1 MVGDR
6 VAVSP
11 LVPCGKCEYCKEGYY
26 GLCEDYKIIG
36 TRVNGAMAEYVKVPQ
51 DSVLK
56 IPDSLD
62 YETAAG
68 IEPATSAYHGVAK
81 TRIEPGNSVA
91 VLGCGPIG
99 QFAIQWAKIFGAS
112 KIYAFDI
119 FEDKL
124 SLAKKLGATDLIN
137 SKNVDPIEKIHELTG
152 LGVDVVIETAGSKYT
167 QEQALSIA
175 RKHGRIVYIGI
186 SHSELPLKAKSAEN
200 ILRGELT
207 ISGSWNS
214 YTMPYPG
221 QAWWATLD
229 FMSKGDI
236 VFKPMI
242 SHKIKLDEVG
252 IYLEKM
258 VKKDINF
265 NKVLIEI

>member
-1 MVGDR
+1 MNNKMKAAVLYGIGDIRNEMVDIPDINENEVLINVKYVGICGSDLPRAMISGLSGNTKYPLILGHEFSGKIVKVGENVNRLMVGDR

-68 IEPATSAYHGVAK
+68 IEPATIAYHGVAK

-137 SKNVDPIEKIHELTG
+137 SKNVDPIEK
-152 LGVDVVIETAGSKYT
+152 YM
-167 QEQALSIA
+167 
-175 RKHGRIVYIGI
+175 
-186 SHSELPLKAKSAEN
+186 
-200 ILRGELT
+200 
-207 ISGSWNS
+207 NS
-214 YTMPYPG
+214 
-221 QAWWATLD
+221 Q
-229 FMSKGDI
+229 
-236 VFKPMI
+236 V
-242 SHKIKLDEVG
+242 
-252 IYLEKM
+252 
-258 VKKDINF
+258 
-265 NKVLIEI
+265 